1 MEKEAQPLPDEKKE
15 PLHGALVLT
24 LYLLGFRATIMANTM
39 LLMPLDDSSMW
50 FEGLLSGGLNLWLL
64 IAIYRFMHLK
74 ATGFGQ
80 MIGIMG
86 AIILFNLFASSSANE
101 YSFSEEMGSSG
112 ILSTT
117 YLYDAGI
124 MVFFLVAILLLM
136 PLKKN
141 GRNAYDVILNEEK
154 SAEE

>member
-1 MEKEAQPLPDEKKE
+1 MGKEAQPLPDEKKD

-24 LYLLGFRATIMANTM
+24 LYLLGFLATIMANTM
-39 LLMPLDDSSMW
+39 LLMPLDDCSMW

-86 AIILFNLFASSSANE
+86 TIILFNLFASSSADE
-101 YSFSEEMGSSG
+101 YSFSEERDSSG
-112 ILSTT
+112 ILSST
-117 YLYDAGI
+117 
-124 MVFFLVAILLLM
+124 
-136 PLKKN
+136 
-141 GRNAYDVILNEEK
+141 
-154 SAEE
+154 